1 MTQVYIISLKESQ
14 RRLDTEKLVLESNEK
29 FKGRCVFQIFDAISP
44 KHEDFEK
51 FVQELYD
58 AQNMLKSDWFH
69 SDYCYQELLPQEF
82 GCYLSHYFLWKEC
95 VKSNQPVVIL
105 EDDVT
110 LESNFMQAL
119 EDCLKSPF
127 DFVRLYGHYWGGHK
141 TNLHALPIYT
151 EAEVP
156 MEKTPIENHEVTPPP
171 NPAQDAQQDFI
182 IETQQDPKELSEPCK
197 IAPQKISFNPVV
209 FKKIKRKLNRF
220 LGNILARTEVYKNVV
235 VKYDELTGK
244 YDDLNKKYDELNKN
258 IAEKYDELTGK
269 YDDLNKKYDEL
280 NKNIAEKYDELT
292 GKYDDLNKKYDELNK
307 NIAEKYDE
315 LTKKYE
321 ALLAKETNIKE
332 TFWESRADNE
342 KEAFFLEHFYLT
354 SVYVAST
361 AGYYLTPKGAKTF
374 IEATDRFK
382 IIEPV
387 DMFMDNSAY
396 HDVANFTYLP
406 CPVSLNKHA
415 FNSTI
420 QNAKKPDISLKP
432 PRKSYFDNLFYH
444 KFNAQK
450 CLKAFHKYSKQY
462 APLKTPK
469 EV

>member
-44 KHEDFEK
+44 KHQDFEK

-58 AQNMLKSDWFH
+58 SSSMLKSDWFH
-69 SDYCYQELLPQEF
+69 SDYCYQELLPREF

-95 VKSNQPVVIL
+95 VKTNQPIVIL
-105 EDDVT
+105 EDDVV

-141 TNLHALPIYT
+141 TNLYSLPIYT
-151 EAEVP
+151 EAE
-156 MEKTPIENHEVTPPP
+156 EAEASIEETPIENYEVTPPP
-171 NPAQDAQQDFI
+171 PNPTQDAQQDSI

-197 IAPQKISFNPVV
+197 IAPQKTSFNQVV
-209 FKKIKRKLNRF
+209 FKEIKRKLNRF
-220 LGNILARTEVYKNVV
+220 IGSILARTEVYKNVV
-235 VKYDELTGK
+235 AKYDELT
-244 YDDLNKKYDELNKN
+244 
-258 IAEKYDELTGK
+258 EKYDELT
-269 YDDLNKKYDEL
+269 
-280 NKNIAEKYDELT
+280 EKYDELT
-292 GKYDDLNKKYDELNK
+292 
-307 NIAEKYDE
+307 EKYDE
-315 LTKKYE
+315 LTEKYDELTEKYE
-321 ALLAKETNIKE
+321 SLLAKETNIKE

-342 KEAFFLEHFYLT
+342 KEALFLEHFYLT
-354 SVYVAST
+354 SVYVATT

-374 IEATDRFK
+374 IEATERFK

-387 DMFMDNSAY
+387 DMFINNPTY
-396 HDVANFTYLP
+396 HDIANFTYVP

-450 CLKAFHKYSKQY
+450 CLKAFHKYSRRY

>member
-1 MTQVYIISLKESQ
+1 MPYLGVHLTQVYIISLKESQ

-58 AQNMLKSDWFH
+58 AQSLLQSDWFH

-95 VKSNQPVVIL
+95 VKTNQPVVIL
-105 EDDVT
+105 EDDAM

-141 TNLHALPIYT
+141 TNLCTLPIYT
-151 EAEVP
+151 EAEEAEAS

-171 NPAQDAQQDFI
+171 PNPTQDAQQDCI
-182 IETQQDPKELSEPCK
+182 IETQQDPKGLSEPCK

-209 FKKIKRKLNRF
+209 FRKIKRKLNHF
-220 LGNILARTEVYKNVV
+220 IGSILARTEVYKNLVS
-235 VKYDELTGK
+235 K
-244 YDDLNKKYDELNKN
+244 YDDLTKKYDDLTDDLNKN
-258 IAEKYDELTGK
+258 IAEKYNDLT
-269 YDDLNKKYDEL
+269 
-280 NKNIAEKYDELT
+280 T
-292 GKYDDLNKKYDELNK
+292 
-307 NIAEKYDE
+307 
-315 LTKKYE
+315 KYE
-321 ALLAKETNIKE
+321 SLLAKETNIKE
-332 TFWESRADNE
+332 TFWERRADSE
-342 KEAFFLEHFYLT
+342 EEAFFLEHFYLT
-354 SVYVAST
+354 SVYVATT
-361 AGYYLTPKGAKTF
+361 AGYYITPKGAKTF
-374 IEATDRFK
+374 IDATERFK

-387 DMFMDNSAY
+387 DMFINNPTY
-396 HDVANFTYLP
+396 HDMANFTYLP

-432 PRKSYFDNLFYH
+432 PKKSYFDNLFY
-444 KFNAQK
+444 NQLNTRK
-450 CLKAFHKYSKQY
+450 CLRAFHKYSRQY
-462 APLKTPK
+462 NHLKTPK

>member
-1 MTQVYIISLKESQ
+1 MIQVYIISLKESQ

-29 FKGRCVFQIFDAISP
+29 FKGRCVFQIFDAINP

-51 FVQELYD
+51 FIQELYD
-58 AQNMLKSDWFH
+58 SSSLLKSDWFH

-82 GCYLSHYFLWKEC
+82 GCYLSHYLLWKEC
-95 VKSNQPVVIL
+95 VKLNQPVVIL
-105 EDDVT
+105 EDDVA

-141 TNLHALPIYT
+141 TNLCTLPIYT
-151 EAEVP
+151 ETEEAEA
-156 MEKTPIENHEVTPPP
+156 PIENHEVTPPP
-171 NPAQDAQQDFI
+171 NPTQDAQQDSI
-182 IETQQDPKELSEPCK
+182 IETQQDPKGLSEPCK
-197 IAPQKISFNPVV
+197 IAPQKTSFNPVV
-209 FKKIKRKLNRF
+209 FRKIKRKLNRF
-220 LGNILARTEVYKNVV
+220 IGSVLARTEVYNNVV
-235 VKYDELTGK
+235 AK
-244 YDDLNKKYDELNKN
+244 YDDLTKKYDDLNKN
-258 IAEKYDELTGK
+258 IAEKYDELMGK
-269 YDDLNKKYDEL
+269 YEF
-280 NKNIAEKYDELT
+280 
-292 GKYDDLNKKYDELNK
+292 
-307 NIAEKYDE
+307 
-315 LTKKYE
+315 
-321 ALLAKETNIKE
+321 LLAKEANIKE
-332 TFWESRADNE
+332 TFWERRADSE
-342 KEAFFLEHFYLT
+342 KEALFLEHFYLT
-354 SVYVAST
+354 SVYVATT

-374 IEATDRFK
+374 IEATERFK

-387 DMFMDNSAY
+387 DMFMNNPTY

-406 CPVSLNKHA
+406 CPISLNKHA

>member
-1 MTQVYIISLKESQ
+1 MIQVYIISLKESQ

-58 AQNMLKSDWFH
+58 AQSMLKSDWFH

-82 GCYLSHYFLWKEC
+82 GCYLSHYLLWKEC
-95 VKSNQPVVIL
+95 VKTNQPVIIL
-105 EDDVT
+105 EDDVA
-110 LESNFMQAL
+110 LEFNFMQAL

-141 TNLHALPIYT
+141 TNLRTLPIYT
-151 EAEVP
+151 EAE
-156 MEKTPIENHEVTPPP
+156 EADYTEIKETEAPIENHEVTPP
-171 NPAQDAQQDFI
+171 NSTQDTQQDFI
-182 IETQQDPKELSEPCK
+182 NETQQNPKEPSNPCK
-197 IAPQKISFNPVV
+197 IAPQKISFNQVV
-209 FKKIKRKLNRF
+209 FKKIKRKLNHF
-220 LGNILARTEVYKNVV
+220 IGNILARTEVYKKLVA
-235 VKYDELTGK
+235 KYDDLTGK
-244 YDDLNKKYDELNKN
+244 YDDLTGKYD
-258 IAEKYDELTGK
+258 DLTGK
-269 YDDLNKKYDEL
+269 YDDLTGKYD
-280 NKNIAEKYDELT
+280 DLT
-292 GKYDDLNKKYDELNK
+292 GKYDDL
-307 NIAEKYDE
+307 
-315 LTKKYE
+315 TGKYE
-321 ALLAKETNIKE
+321 SLLAKEANIKE
-332 TFWESRADNE
+332 TFWERRADSE

-374 IEATDRFK
+374 IEATERFK

-396 HDVANFTYLP
+396 HDIANFTYVP

-420 QNAKKPDISLKP
+420 QNAKKPNISLKP
-432 PRKSYFDNLFYH
+432 PKKSYWDNLFYDQL
-444 KFNAQK
+444 NTRK
-450 CLKAFHKYSKQY
+450 CLRAFHKYSKQY

>member
-1 MTQVYIISLKESQ
+1 MIQVYIISLKESQ

-44 KHEDFEK
+44 KHQDFEK

-58 AQNMLKSDWFH
+58 AQSMLKSDWFH
-69 SDYCYQELLPQEF
+69 SDYCYQELLPREF
-82 GCYLSHYFLWKEC
+82 GCYLSHYLLWKEC
-95 VKSNQPVVIL
+95 VKTNQPVVIL
-105 EDDVT
+105 EDDVV

-141 TNLHALPIYT
+141 TNLRALPIYT
-151 EAEVP
+151 EAEETDYIETEVP
-156 MEKTPIENHEVTPPP
+156 EAPIENHEVTPPP
-171 NPAQDAQQDFI
+171 NSTQDTQQDFVN
-182 IETQQDPKELSEPCK
+182 ETQQNPKEPSDPCK
-197 IAPQKISFNPVV
+197 IAPQKISFNQVV
-209 FKKIKRKLNRF
+209 FKKIKRKLNHF
-220 LGNILARTEVYKNVV
+220 IGNILARTEVHKKLVA
-235 VKYDELTGK
+235 KYDDLTGK
-244 YDDLNKKYDELNKN
+244 YDDLTGKYD
-258 IAEKYDELTGK
+258 DLTGK
-269 YDDLNKKYDEL
+269 YDDL
-280 NKNIAEKYDELT
+280 T
-292 GKYDDLNKKYDELNK
+292 GKYDDL
-307 NIAEKYDE
+307 
-315 LTKKYE
+315 TGKYE
-321 ALLAKETNIKE
+321 SLLAKEANIKE
-332 TFWESRADNE
+332 TFWERRADSE

-361 AGYYLTPKGAKTF
+361 AGYYLTPNGAKTF
-374 IEATDRFK
+374 IEATERFK

-396 HDVANFTYLP
+396 HDIANFTYVP

-432 PRKSYFDNLFYH
+432 PKKSYWDNLFYH
-444 KFNAQK
+444 QLNTRK
-450 CLKAFHKYSKQY
+450 CLRAFHKYSKQY

>member
-1 MTQVYIISLKESQ
+1 MIQVYIISLKESQ
-14 RRLDTEKLVLESNEK
+14 RRLDTEKFVLESNEK

-51 FVQELYD
+51 FVQEFYD
-58 AQNMLKSDWFH
+58 AQSMLKSDWFH

-82 GCYLSHYFLWKEC
+82 GCYLSHYLLWKEC
-95 VKSNQPVVIL
+95 VKTNQPAVIL
-105 EDDVT
+105 EDDVV

-127 DFVRLYGHYWGGHK
+127 DFVRFYGHYWGGHK
-141 TNLHALPIYT
+141 TNLCALPIYT
-151 EAEVP
+151 EVEA
-156 MEKTPIENHEVTPPP
+156 PIENHEVTPPP
-171 NPAQDAQQDFI
+171 PNSTQDTQQDLI
-182 IETQQDPKELSEPCK
+182 NETQQNPKEPSDPCK
-197 IAPQKISFNPVV
+197 IAPQKISFNQVV
-209 FKKIKRKLNRF
+209 FKKIKRKLNHF
-220 LGNILARTEVYKNVV
+220 IGNILARTEVYKKLVA
-235 VKYDELTGK
+235 KYDELTGK
-244 YDDLNKKYDELNKN
+244 YDELTG
-258 IAEKYDELTGK
+258 KYDELTGK
-269 YDDLNKKYDEL
+269 YDEL
-280 NKNIAEKYDELT
+280 TGKYDELT
-292 GKYDDLNKKYDELNK
+292 GKYD
-307 NIAEKYDE
+307 E
-315 LTKKYE
+315 LTGKYE
-321 ALLAKETNIKE
+321 SLLAKEVNIKE
-332 TFWESRADNE
+332 TFWERRADSE

-374 IEATDRFK
+374 IEATERFK

-387 DMFMDNSAY
+387 DMFINNPTY
-396 HDVANFTYLP
+396 HDIANFTYVP

-432 PRKSYFDNLFYH
+432 PKKSYFDNLFYH
-444 KFNAQK
+444 QLNTRK
-450 CLKAFHKYSKQY
+450 CLRAFHKYSKQY

>member
-1 MTQVYIISLKESQ
+1 MIQVYIISLKESQ

-29 FKGRCVFQIFDAISP
+29 FKGCCVFQIFDAISP

-58 AQNMLKSDWFH
+58 AQSMLKSDWFH

-95 VKSNQPVVIL
+95 VKTNQPVIIL
-105 EDDVT
+105 EDDVV

-141 TNLHALPIYT
+141 TNLRALPIYT
-151 EAEVP
+151 EAEEADYTEIEEAEV
-156 MEKTPIENHEVTPPP
+156 PIENHEVTPPP
-171 NPAQDAQQDFI
+171 PNSTQDTQQDFI
-182 IETQQDPKELSEPCK
+182 NETQQNHKEPSNPCK
-197 IAPQKISFNPVV
+197 IAPQKISFNQVV
-209 FKKIKRKLNRF
+209 FKKIKRKLNHF
-220 LGNILARTEVYKNVV
+220 IGNILARTEVYKKLVA
-235 VKYDELTGK
+235 KYDDLTGK
-244 YDDLNKKYDELNKN
+244 YDDLTGKYD
-258 IAEKYDELTGK
+258 DLTGK
-269 YDDLNKKYDEL
+269 YDDLTGKYD
-280 NKNIAEKYDELT
+280 DLT
-292 GKYDDLNKKYDELNK
+292 GKYDDL
-307 NIAEKYDE
+307 
-315 LTKKYE
+315 TGKYE
-321 ALLAKETNIKE
+321 SLLAKEANIKE
-332 TFWESRADNE
+332 TFWERRADSE

-354 SVYVAST
+354 SVYVSTT
-361 AGYYLTPKGAKTF
+361 AGYYITPKGAKTF
-374 IEATDRFK
+374 IEATERFK

-387 DMFMDNSAY
+387 DMFINNPTY
-396 HDVANFTYLP
+396 HDIANFTYVP

-432 PRKSYFDNLFYH
+432 PKKSYFDNLFYH
-444 KFNAQK
+444 QLNTKK

-462 APLKTPK
+462 DHLKTPK

>member
-44 KHEDFEK
+44 KHQDFEK

-58 AQNMLKSDWFH
+58 SSSLLKSDWFH

-95 VKSNQPVVIL
+95 VKTNQPVVIL
-105 EDDVT
+105 EDDVA

-141 TNLHALPIYT
+141 TNLRALPIYT
-151 EAEVP
+151 EAEETEVP
-156 MEKTPIENHEVTPPP
+156 MEKMPIENHEVTPPP
-171 NPAQDAQQDFI
+171 PPNPTQDAQQNSI
-182 IETQQDPKELSEPCK
+182 METQQDFKELSEPCK
-197 IAPQKISFNPVV
+197 IAPQKTSFNPVV

-220 LGNILARTEVYKNVV
+220 IGSILARTEVYKKLV
-235 VKYDELTGK
+235 EK
-244 YDDLNKKYDELNKN
+244 YDDLNKNIAEKYDDLTTKYDDLNKNIAEKYDDLTTKYDDLNKN
-258 IAEKYDELTGK
+258 IAEKYDELT
-269 YDDLNKKYDEL
+269 
-280 NKNIAEKYDELT
+280 EKYES
-292 GKYDDLNKKYDELNK
+292 
-307 NIAEKYDE
+307 
-315 LTKKYE
+315 
-321 ALLAKETNIKE
+321 LLAKETNIKE
-332 TFWESRADNE
+332 TFWESRADSE
-342 KEAFFLEHFYLT
+342 KEALFLEHFYLT
-354 SVYVAST
+354 SVYVATT

-374 IEATDRFK
+374 IEATECFK

-387 DMFMDNSAY
+387 DMFINNPTY

-450 CLKAFHKYSKQY
+450 CLKAFHKYSRRY

>member
-1 MTQVYIISLKESQ
+1 MVECQRIPYLGVHLTQVYIISLKESQ

-44 KHEDFEK
+44 KHQDFEK
-51 FVQELYD
+51 LLQELYD
-58 AQNMLKSDWFH
+58 SSSLLKSDWFH

-95 VKSNQPVVIL
+95 VKTNQPVVIL

-141 TNLHALPIYT
+141 TNLRALPIYT
-151 EAEVP
+151 EAENEEVEVP
-156 MEKTPIENHEVTPPP
+156 MENHAEAEASIEETPIENHEVTPP
-171 NPAQDAQQDFI
+171 NPTQDTQQDCI

-209 FKKIKRKLNRF
+209 FKKIKRKLNHF
-220 LGNILARTEVYKNVV
+220 IGNILARTEVYKKLTG
-235 VKYDELTGK
+235 KYDELTGK
-244 YDDLNKKYDELNKN
+244 YD
-258 IAEKYDELTGK
+258 ELTGK
-269 YDDLNKKYDEL
+269 YES
-280 NKNIAEKYDELT
+280 
-292 GKYDDLNKKYDELNK
+292 
-307 NIAEKYDE
+307 
-315 LTKKYE
+315 
-321 ALLAKETNIKE
+321 LLAKEVNIKE
-332 TFWESRADNE
+332 TFWESRADSE

-361 AGYYLTPKGAKTF
+361 AAYYLTPKGAKTF
-374 IEATDRFK
+374 IEATERFK

-387 DMFMDNSAY
+387 DMFMNNPTY

-432 PRKSYFDNLFYH
+432 PKKSYFDNLFYH